1 MIRMTK
7 KRPMFL
13 QASVEAMLKTAM
25 QSQLDGVR
33 TGLNLL
39 ERALGDINDIKV
51 GRLLSKLVSEHAQ

>member
-1 MIRMTK
+1 
-7 KRPMFL
+7 MFL

-39 ERALGDINDIKV
+39 ERALGDINEIKV